1 MCVSKS
7 YLLEDFSND
16 ALLLVLVGHALV
28 ELHEAR
34 LAEVVDYQD
43 ALNHRCDEME
53 QSDSCLIVEVTA
65 GSAVTVLACYPL
77 EPQSSHMDTI
87 YRYNSNTI
95 ILSKIVDT
103 VVSVYIKW

>member
-1 MCVSKS
+1 LCVSKS

-53 QSDSCLIVEVTA
+53 QSDSCLIGEVLLA
-65 GSAVTVLACYPL
+65 VLSQCWPAAAVTG
-77 EPQSSHMDTI
+77 E
-87 YRYNSNTI
+87 
-95 ILSKIVDT
+95 
-103 VVSVYIKW
+103 